1 MFVVIQ
7 GYKKRNAYIAAQAP
21 LPNTVND
28 FWRIIWEFKSKCI
41 VMLCDLIEGVKV
53 QCSYYEMN
61 CLSPIFLTNTLT
73 MTG

>member
-28 FWRIIWEFKSKCI
+28 FWRMIWEFKSKCI
-41 VMLCDLIEGVKV
+41 VMLCDLIEEGMV
-53 QCSYYEMN
+53 QCIMK
-61 CLSPIFLTNTLT
+61 L
-73 MTG
+73 